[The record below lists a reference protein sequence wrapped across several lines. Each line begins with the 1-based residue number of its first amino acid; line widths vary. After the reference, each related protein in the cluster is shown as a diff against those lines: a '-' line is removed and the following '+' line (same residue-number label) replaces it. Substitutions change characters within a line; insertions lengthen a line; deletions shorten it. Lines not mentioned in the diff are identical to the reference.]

1 MQSRGSKLLA
11 LLLVAIVVAA
21 GLGYWIFIPRVPT
34 ETLMV
39 TAQETMTGTSPIHR
53 LIWFAPLPPM
63 PERVGREFIGSV
75 DFMKLFA
82 EDAPWTNAAHHVDVF
97 KLLGDWVIDYAT
109 DVELRQAV
117 ADLNRRGIA
126 IAFEA
131 GALIPTEACGMGV
144 EGFDG
149 PGQGVQIALRI
160 KAAGGTVR
168 YVSLDEPFAF
178 GSIYSGPN
186 ACHWPAEKVSQEVAD
201 YIRGIKS
208 IFPNV
213 IVGETE
219 PLWADVSVDTYKHW
233 LQTYRA
239 VTGSQLSFF
248 HFDNDFTRPDWADA
262 AKELENFSH
271 DLGISFGIIYLGNY
285 DDTSDGEWVGH
296 GEERM
301 VTYEI
306 QTGGRPDHV
315 IFQSWEDHPDYLLPE
330 SDPTTFTHLIDRY
343 FRTRTTLILAPI
355 DLRSNGSMQ
364 PSGILTDSS
373 GLPVSG
379 AGVEVSVTPL
389 DGPGV
394 FGEYIVSGIVPD
406 NATRADVGFR
416 VNTECECLGTTDFS
430 IYTVRYVEGSATAN
444 RVPNPDFS
452 QRLQGWGF
460 WGNGTARLESN
471 DRGAGQ
477 MLYVAATYGQPA
489 AINSAYFPVNGGVA
503 YTLTF
508 SARVSPASVGS
519 GYFAIFFLTQSTEV
533 ARARIPLKPAA
544 VTSSTVTTDDRG
556 AFRSTLIG
564 LPSAKL
570 LLEVSYAGDDQYMP
584 AYVKETI

>member
-1 MQSRGSKLLA
+1 MA
-11 LLLVAIVVAA
+11 LTLVVIVVAS
-21 GLGYWIFIPRVPT
+21 GLGYWIFIPRAPT
-34 ETLMV
+34 ETLTV
-39 TAQETMTGTSPIHR
+39 TTQETMTATSPTHR

-63 PERVGREFIGSV
+63 PEREGRRFVGSL
-75 DFMKLFA
+75 DFMKLFT

-97 KLLGDWVIDYAT
+97 KLLGEWAGRFAT
-109 DVELRQAV
+109 DAELQEV
-117 ADLNRRGIA
+117 VTDLNRRGIA

-131 GALIPTEACGMGV
+131 GALTPTETCGVGV
-144 EGFDG
+144 EGFSA
-149 PGQGVQIALRI
+149 PNESIQTALRI
-160 KAAGGTVR
+160 KAVGGIVR

-178 GSIYSGPN
+178 GSIYSGPK
-186 ACHWPAEKVSQEVAD
+186 ACHWTAEKVAQQVAD
-201 YIRGIKS
+201 YIRGIRT

-219 PLWADVSVDTYKHW
+219 PLWADVSVDTYKYW

-248 HFDNDFTRPDWADA
+248 HFDNDFTRPGWADA

-296 GEERM
+296 AEERM

-306 QTGGRPDHV
+306 QIGGRPEHV
-315 IFQSWEDHPDYLLPE
+315 IFQSWYDHPDYLLPE
-330 SDPTTFTHLIDRY
+330 TDPTTFTHLIDRY
-343 FRTRTTLILAPI
+343 FRTRTTLMLAPI

-364 PSGILTDSS
+364 VSGVLTDWS
-373 GLPVSG
+373 GLPISG
-379 AGVEVSVTPL
+379 AVVEVSVTPL

-394 FGEYIVSGIVPD
+394 FAEYTISGIVPD
-406 NATRADVGFR
+406 NATRANVGFR
-416 VNTECECLGTTDFS
+416 VNTECKCLGTTDFS
-430 IYTVRYVEGSATAN
+430 LYTVRYVEGSATAN

-477 MLYVAATYGQPA
+477 MLHVDATYGQPA
-489 AINSAYFPVNGGVA
+489 TINSAYFPVNGDVA

-519 GYFAIFFLTQSTEV
+519 GYFAIFFLTNSTEV
-533 ARARIPLKPAA
+533 TRVTIPLKPA
-544 VTSSTVTTDDRG
+544 VITSSTATTDDRG
-556 AFRSTLIG
+556 AFRSTLSG
-564 LPSAKL
+564 FPPAKF
-570 LLEVSYAGDDQYMP
+570 LLEVSYPGDDRYMP